1 LRTEIYVSVLPDSSA
16 KAYRLTICADGGA
29 GVEATLARGA
39 GRSLKFRPA
48 TVPRAHEVR
57 ALMIEGGI
65 RGVALRHC
73 PDAIVQLCRHPVS
86 VAEIAVYVKIPLG
99 VVRVLVGDLI
109 ERGLVITRSPTHNP
123 AQSPDLETLQAVLD
137 GLIKY

>member
-1 LRTEIYVSVLPDSSA
+1 
-16 KAYRLTICADGGA
+16 
-29 GVEATLARGA
+29 
-39 GRSLKFRPA
+39 
-48 TVPRAHEVR
+48 
-57 ALMIEGGI
+57 
-65 RGVALRHC
+65 
-73 PDAIVQLCRHPVS
+73 VS

-109 ERGLVITRSPTHNP
+109 ERGLVITRSPAHNP